1 MVFEEG
7 GKPERG
13 NPGKMETLGTDLA
26 LMLDGQTN
34 TLSFSRQRANLTFLT
49 SQFIIWYTRV
59 TVDEIIRRIVCALAH
74 ATVSTFAAIR
84 SMHLSAST
92 ASASCGIRVRE
103 GINITPYNTERNCYS
118 SKDTYQYRNHQE
130 PNDEGSIRKH
140 TNHHAA
146 RVVLE
151 PKELLAQKATRESI
165 LSIYLRSINKCF
177 PPLVC

>member
-1 MVFEEG
+1 M
-7 GKPERG
+7 
-13 NPGKMETLGTDLA
+13 
-26 LMLDGQTN
+26 
-34 TLSFSRQRANLTFLT
+34 
-49 SQFIIWYTRV
+49 
-59 TVDEIIRRIVCALAH
+59 DEVIRRIVCALAH

-84 SMHLSAST
+84 STHLSAST

-118 SKDTYQYRNHQE
+118 SKDTYQYQNHQE

-177 PPLVC
+177 PPLVCWFFKNTETRWRLSMLEWSSFCSRYLQAIHCCYFSLFQLR